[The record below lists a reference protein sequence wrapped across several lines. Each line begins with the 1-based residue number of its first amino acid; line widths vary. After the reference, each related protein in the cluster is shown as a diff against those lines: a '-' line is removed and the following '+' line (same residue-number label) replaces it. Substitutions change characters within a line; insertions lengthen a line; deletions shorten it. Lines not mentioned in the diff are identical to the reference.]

1 MTDARLND
9 QSPLNEL
16 EQLACS
22 LGASSAR
29 CISPGDIC
37 IEDDLV
43 RMCREP
49 RCENYGLSS
58 KCPPHVGGP
67 DEFRELVK
75 SIKHALVF
83 KIDVPSDI
91 LLSSDR
97 QNVFRTL
104 HEMAACI
111 EQSAVTLGSSRAR
124 AFAGGSCKQL
134 FCQNYTFCRVLKDY
148 GTCRNPHL
156 SRPSMS
162 GFGINVQKLMRTAGW
177 PMNWVTG
184 KENAQKES
192 ISPVCGLVL
201 LG

>member
-1 MTDARLND
+1 MKNHRSVLH
-9 QSPLNEL
+9 EL
-16 EQLACS
+16 EHMACR
-22 LGASSAR
+22 LGASSAT
-29 CISPGDIC
+29 CISTGDIS

-67 DEFRELVK
+67 DEFRELVNNF
-75 SIKHALVF
+75 KHALVF
-83 KIDVPSDI
+83 KIDVPSDT

-111 EQSAVTLGSSRAR
+111 EQSAVTLGYPQAR

-134 FCQNYTFCRVLKDY
+134 FCHQHPFCRVLKEN
-148 GTCRNPHL
+148 GSCRNPHL

-162 GFGINVQKLMRTAGW
+162 GFGINVQKLMHTAGW
-177 PMNWVTG
+177 PMTWVTG
-184 KENAQKES
+184 KDKAKKQS
-192 ISPVCGLVL
+192 VSPVCGLVL
-201 LG
+201 IG